1 MMGPTTSSLQPLIC
15 KASKELEALE
25 TTGSTWRE
33 DPGDIDGVI
42 YNIYI
47 YILYTVYIILY
58 NYIL

>member
-25 TTGSTWRE
+25 PTGSPWRE

-47 YILYTVYIILY
+47 YCILYI
-58 NYIL
+58 

>member
-47 YILYTVYIILY
+47 YTVYCIYNII
-58 NYIL
+58 